1 VRRSPVVMICLLEL
15 AMNFSSARFGDAKQL
30 DVFCTRWRSIS
41 YKYFL
46 WIRIERKQNREML
59 GQNTFDMHEENI

>member
-1 VRRSPVVMICLLEL
+1 
-15 AMNFSSARFGDAKQL
+15 MNFSSARFGDAKQL